1 MRKLIACILSIA
13 VLLTLC
19 ACAKT
24 ENAVTADT
32 ASPVTDSAG
41 AAAGQAAAETPVQD
55 TGKDAP
61 ASDTAPVPDNTPAP
75 GNAPV
80 PDNAPTPDNA
90 PAPDNTPAPDDGLP
104 GPGEIPGPEGTSPV
118 GDTSQMTDS
127 QFKAVYSARRL
138 FLFQPMSRRAVMTSL
153 RISQFSEEDAAFG
166 ADHCGADWNEQA
178 RLWAKNCVSK
188 NACSYAKLLKD
199 LQWSGD
205 FTPEEARYGADNCGA
220 DWTAEAAEAARAY
233 MQLVVMTWSQDQL
246 INQLEADGFTHEQ
259 ALNGTIQ
266 AGYADAA

>member
-61 ASDTAPVPDNTPAP
+61 ASDT
-75 GNAPV
+75 APV